1 MSLKGFYP
9 ELFQLRLLQ
18 ELLQDSPLYLF
29 LCSKSSLK
37 SNNKKTNKQTNAK
50 TIPAI
55 IGSYCFFV
63 LFLSRGKVTLKGV
76 PLKIHLSPLLDIL
89 CTIGPPALLREKNSA
104 STVYIGATQH
114 WFYHPCLE
122 QPSYRHGSL
131 HHHGTKMS
139 LIKRFIFLPVSLRD
153 QYTSEAFSQ
162 SSFSS
167 SSSF

>member
-50 TIPAI
+50 NNTCNHWELLFF
-55 IGSYCFFV
+55 CFVFIQ
-63 LFLSRGKVTLKGV
+63 GEGYLKRC
-76 PLKIHLSPLLDIL
+76 PTQDTFIPLLDIL

-114 WFYHPCLE
+114 WFYHSCLE